1 MSKGFL
7 WFCQNNTE
15 TDYAKLSVELARSI
29 KKHNRENNI
38 CVVVDQNTKLDSEYI
53 DKVLILSKDECA
65 ESSQKF
71 ANEYKAFGLSP
82 FTHTIKLEADMLFTS
97 NTDWWW
103 NHLCQHDLIFSV
115 DCFNYKDEIID
126 KTPYRKLFLENHL
139 PNIYNGLTYFRRS
152 QRAMKFFELCK
163 DITENWQYVRDTLL
177 KNCHDSYPTTDVVYA
192 LAQRIADPLDQ
203 DLINYSWFKFI
214 HSKPAINRTTHVTD
228 QYNYLYPVKLEDRVY
243 LGGRRLDRIWH
254 YYKKNIIDILHER
267 TF

>member
-15 TDYAKLSVELARSI
+15 TDYAKLSMELARSI

-71 ANEYKAFGLSP
+71 ANEHKAFRLSP

-115 DCFNYKDEIID
+115 DCFNYKDEIVQE
-126 KTPYRKLFLENHL
+126 TPYRKLFRENL
-139 PNIYNGLTYFRRS
+139 YLQPAAQTGFAWFRGQPESPARS
-152 QRAMKFFELCK
+152 PSLKRRTSYLSATVTQNQRF
-163 DITENWQYVRDTLL
+163 
-177 KNCHDSYPTTDVVYA
+177 
-192 LAQRIADPLDQ
+192 
-203 DLINYSWFKFI
+203 DLSHTPVPIIKTN
-214 HSKPAINRTTHVTD
+214 VT
-228 QYNYLYPVKLEDRVY
+228 PIK
-243 LGGRRLDRIWH
+243 I
-254 YYKKNIIDILHER
+254 K
-267 TF
+267 